1 MSTDVVGW
9 PLESGFPCRLILRW
23 CGRLVV
29 SVMDVVV
36 PSQRAKVSVLMISES
51 WLAHEKSLMKL
62 SWPKAAYDEKSK
74 SIAKRNCFIPWIFD
88 CEANIICWKK
98 NLERLQS
105 TEKESRKRYE
115 LEKKYERWHCC
126 FKNGDRILY
135 FGYQGVTA
143 VIFLCFR
150 CGNPLIAVM
159 KGFPYCC
166 LFPGFCYSKNNKLQ

>member
-9 PLESGFPCRLILRW
+9 PLEIGFPCRLILRW

-36 PSQRAKVSVLMISES
+36 PSQRAKVAVLMISES

-135 FGYQGVTA
+135 FGYQGVTP
-143 VIFLCFR
+143 VIFLMLSIGKSLDGSCERLPILLPFSR
-150 CGNPLIAVM
+150 FL
-159 KGFPYCC
+159 
-166 LFPGFCYSKNNKLQ
+166 LLQKQ